1 MQKVSITTSIE
12 NGLFRRNRN
21 TVLEAIKSFNGK
33 EVVVTFEK
41 PKNKRSNQQNNY
53 YWGVLVPLTQKAV
66 LDTWGEVW
74 SIDKTHEYLK
84 ENFCYYEKVN
94 EETGQVIKVPKS
106 TTENTTTEMEIYH
119 LEIRKHLLEWFGVDA
134 PEPNEIVTLKL

>member
-1 MQKVSITTSIE
+1 MQKVTITTSIE
-12 NGLFRRNRN
+12 KNNFKRNRN
-21 TVLEAIKSFNGK
+21 LILEAIHSFNGK

-41 PKNKRSNQQNNY
+41 PKKKRSNQQNNY
-53 YWGVLVPLTQKAV
+53 YWGVLIPLTQKAV

-94 EETGQVIKVPKS
+94 EDTGQVIKVPKS

-119 LEIRKHLLEWFGVDA
+119 LEIRKHLLEWFDCDA
-134 PEPNEIVTLKL
+134 PEPNENLTLRL